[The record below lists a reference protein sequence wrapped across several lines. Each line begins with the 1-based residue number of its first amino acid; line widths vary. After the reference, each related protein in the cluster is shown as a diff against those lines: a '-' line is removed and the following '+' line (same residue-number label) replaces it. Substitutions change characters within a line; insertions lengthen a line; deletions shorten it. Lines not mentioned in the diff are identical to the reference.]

1 MADLKLTT
9 LDDIDFSQDDL
20 QVIDGIE
27 AIAQHIRIRLRFFL
41 AEWFLDQRI
50 GVPYYRQILIKV
62 ANENIVR
69 ETLSRVIID
78 TPGVASLEEF
88 AFTFGIT
95 ERQARKLLLDFLAK
109 TDTGETL
116 VFNELLIL

>member
-9 LDDIDFSQDDL
+9 LDDIDFSTEDL
-20 QVIDGIE
+20 EVLDGIN

-41 AEWFLDQRI
+41 GEWFLDTRV
-50 GVPYYRQILIKV
+50 GVPYYRQILIKG

-69 ETLSRVIID
+69 ETLRRVISE
-78 TPGVASLEEF
+78 TPGVASIEEF
-88 AFTFGIT
+88 SFTFGDA
-95 ERQARKLLLDFLAK
+95 ERQARKLVVNFLVK

-116 VFNELLIL
+116 QFNEPLIL

>member
-9 LDDIDFSQDDL
+9 LDDLDFSQDDL

-41 AEWFLDQRI
+41 GEWFLDQRI
-50 GVPYYRQILIKV
+50 GIPYYRQILIKV

-88 AFTFGIT
+88 AFTFGVA

-116 VFNELLIL
+116 VFNEFLIL